1 MLLNP
6 AGELKYCGR
15 TSLRGSN
22 GIVHLCFLKFSGE
35 MIFAQNFN
43 KGDFRMETIYFLL
56 VVAMPISGMI
66 LLLRKINGNKGRYGL
81 QKTRIERDGT
91 GSTDAELEQP
101 RRLRRELEYIDWY
114 LERGYKAIDKRPDVQ
129 ASAQV

>member
-1 MLLNP
+1 
-6 AGELKYCGR
+6 
-15 TSLRGSN
+15 
-22 GIVHLCFLKFSGE
+22 
-35 MIFAQNFN
+35 
-43 KGDFRMETIYFLL
+43 METIYFLL

-91 GSTDAELEQP
+91 GSTDAELERP
-101 RRLRRELEYIDWY
+101 RSLRRELEYIDWY
-114 LERGYKAIDKRPDVQ
+114 LDRGYKAIDKRPDVR

>member
-1 MLLNP
+1 
-6 AGELKYCGR
+6 
-15 TSLRGSN
+15 
-22 GIVHLCFLKFSGE
+22 
-35 MIFAQNFN
+35 
-43 KGDFRMETIYFLL
+43 METIYFLL

-91 GSTDAELEQP
+91 GSTDAELKRP
-101 RRLRRELEYIDWY
+101 RSLRREREYIDWY
-114 LERGYKAIDKRPDVQ
+114 LERGYKAIDKKSDVR